1 MSDRTY
7 AVFLYPPALE
17 ALGPIITPYLS
28 ESPGGQYLAAAE
40 VDSGGALFEV
50 TLIGKDGEGR
60 PVEVDLM
67 VPSGMIKLV
76 ISIRR
81 DGDFGFG
88 PHVPDIVAAPPPTPP
103 PSTAAP
109 GAAAT

>member
-1 MSDRTY
+1 MPDRTY
-7 AVFLYPPALE
+7 AVFLYPQALE
-17 ALGPIITPYLS
+17 ALGPIVTPYLS
-28 ESPGGQYLAAAE
+28 ESPGGPYLAAAE
-40 VDSGGALFEV
+40 VDSSGALFEV

-88 PHVPDIVAAPPPTPP
+88 PHVGDVVPTPPPTPP

>member
-1 MSDRTY
+1 MADRTY
-7 AVFLYPPALE
+7 AVFFHPQALE
-17 ALGPIITPYLS
+17 ALGAVITPYLS
-28 ESPGGQYLAAAE
+28 QSPAGPYLACAE
-40 VDSGGALFEV
+40 VDSGGALFEM
-50 TLIGKDGEGR
+50 TLIGRDGEGR

-67 VPSGMIKLV
+67 VPTGMVKLV

-88 PHVPDIVAAPPPTPP
+88 PHEPGIVPTPPPTPP

>member
-7 AVFLYPPALE
+7 AVFLHPQALE
-17 ALGPIITPYLS
+17 ALGPVITPYMS
-28 ESPGGQYLAAAE
+28 ESPAGAYLACAE
-40 VDSGGALFEV
+40 VDSGGALFEM
-50 TLIGKDGEGR
+50 TLIGRDSAGR

-67 VPSGMIKLV
+67 VPAGMIKLV

-81 DGDFGFG
+81 DDDFGFG
-88 PHVPDIVAAPPPTPP
+88 PHESGIVAAPPPTPP